1 MSGKVGYGWHISD
14 LVIYDKP
21 RELSEFRNVCKYLN
35 NDGSCRYK
43 EVDCDCVK
51 FDFNPDWSIN
61 FAECLDYMSKPPQ
74 SWCYVEE
81 L

>member
-35 NDGSCRYK
+35 NDGSCRYE